1 MKIPQ
6 HNFKYLDKI
15 GETTELKEV
24 TVKGWLGSGFTDKH
38 GKEIFEGHIVT
49 TPWDAAA
56 VEWQDCGF
64 IVDGI
69 DLASFA
75 SIDLE
80 IIGHISE
87 GDES

>member
-6 HNFKYLDKI
+6 HKLKYLDKI
-15 GETTELKEV
+15 GDQTELKDI
-24 TVKGWLGSGFTDKH
+24 TIKGWLGSGFADKH
-38 GKEIFEGHIVT
+38 GDEIFEGHIVT

-64 IVDGI
+64 MVEGC

-75 SIDLE
+75 SSDLE
-80 IIGHISE
+80 IIGHIAE
-87 GDES
+87 RDES